1 MGREEG
7 VGVGVMGMGNL
18 TLVDISLG
26 VVGSLI
32 LLVDEGILSG
42 RETGA
47 DACVRVFGNALV
59 GLLGSLGTGALDG
72 LRDVVCC
79 LL

>member
-1 MGREEG
+1 M
-7 VGVGVMGMGNL
+7 
-18 TLVDISLG
+18 DISLG

-47 DACVRVFGNALV
+47 DTCVRVLSDALV
-59 GLLGSLGTGALDG
+59 GFLGSLGTGALDG